1 MEEFDSDE
9 TLLTST
15 VGLNP
20 SYLTVTNK
28 YQEAKTMTT
37 SKKRPLS
44 KEFSECQE
52 YIFFK
57 EVEK

>member
-1 MEEFDSDE
+1 MEEFDGDE

-15 VGLNP
+15 VGLKP
-20 SYLTVTNK
+20 SYLTTK